1 MSIIIKYSNILKIMF
16 RLIGI
21 IIAIISFYLL
31 YILLQVDFL
40 SFPLFKTIACSII
53 GNINYFI
60 INYIFLIFILLSKNL
75 K

>member
-40 SFPLFKTIACSII
+40 NLPLFKQMLVPLLIILIVLSILTTIS
-53 GNINYFI
+53 
-60 INYIFLIFILLSKNL
+60 
-75 K
+75 

>member
-31 YILLQVDFL
+31 YILLQVDFFNL
-40 SFPLFKTIACSII
+40 PLFKQMLAPLLIILIVLSILTTIS
-53 GNINYFI
+53 
-60 INYIFLIFILLSKNL
+60 
-75 K
+75 

>member
-40 SFPLFKTIACSII
+40 NLPLFKQMLAPLLIILIVLSILTTIS
-53 GNINYFI
+53 
-60 INYIFLIFILLSKNL
+60 
-75 K
+75 